1 MTIRPE
7 ILDELLKNYAKPED
21 LTGEGGILKQ
31 LTKALVER
39 ALNAEMDVH
48 LDDPKYQTEGKA
60 KRDRRNGHSQKTL
73 KGEFGEA
80 IIDIPRDR
88 NGEFEP
94 IIVKKGQTRFD
105 GFDGKILSLYGRGM
119 TTRDI
124 QDQLKDMYG
133 VEVSATLISQVTDA
147 VLDEVKTWQC
157 RSLSAVYP
165 LVWMDAIIVKVREN
179 GRVINKAIH
188 LVLAVNLQ
196 GEKELLGMW
205 MSQNEGAKFWM
216 NVLTELKNRGVQDIF
231 IACVDGLTGFP
242 EAIAATFPDTLVQ
255 LCMVHMVRNSVA
267 FVSYRDRK
275 AVCADL
281 KAIYSAATEDEAE
294 LNLELFAE
302 KWDSQYPTI
311 SRSWRARW
319 VNVIPMFAF
328 PPEIRKVMY
337 TTNAIESVNMC
348 LRKVT
353 KNHRIFP
360 TDEAALKVIYLA
372 INNLSKKWTMPIR
385 DWKPALNRFAIEF
398 EGRMPREI
406 CP

>member
-7 ILDELLKNYAKPED
+7 LLDELLKDYAKPED
-21 LTGEGGILKQ
+21 LTGQNGLLKQ

-39 ALNAEMDVH
+39 ALDAEMDVH
-48 LDDPKYQTEGKA
+48 LDQPQYKTESRA

-80 IIDIPRDR
+80 IIEIPRDR

-94 IIVKKGQTRFD
+94 VIVKKGQTRFD
-105 GFDGKILSLYGRGM
+105 GFDSKILSLYGRGM

-124 QDQLKDMYG
+124 QAQLEEMYG

-147 VLDEVKTWQC
+147 VIDEVKSWQC
-157 RSLSAVYP
+157 RSLSTVYP
-165 LVWMDAIIVKVREN
+165 LVWLDAIVVKVREN
-179 GRVINKAIH
+179 GKVVNKAIH
-188 LVLAVNLQ
+188 LVLAVNLA
-196 GEKELLGMW
+196 GEKELLGLW
-205 MSQNEGAKFWM
+205 VGQNEGAKFWM
-216 NVLTELKNRGVQDIF
+216 NVLSDLKNRGVQDLF
-231 IACVDGLTGFP
+231 ITCVDGLTGFP
-242 EAIAATFPDTLVQ
+242 EAIAAVFPQALVQ

-267 FVSYRDRK
+267 FVSYKDRK
-275 AVCADL
+275 AVCCDL
-281 KAIYSAATEDEAE
+281 KAIYNAATEDEAE

-302 KWDSQYPTI
+302 KWDGRYPSI
-311 SRSWRARW
+311 SRSWRNHW
-319 VNVIPMFAF
+319 LNIIPMFSF

-360 TDEAALKVIYLA
+360 NDEAALKVVYLA
-372 INNLSKKWTMPIR
+372 IQNLSKKWTMPIR
-385 DWKPALNRFAIEF
+385 DWKPALNRFAIQF
-398 EGRMPREI
+398 EGRMPKDLA
-406 CP
+406 

>member
-7 ILDELLKNYAKPED
+7 LLDELLKDYAKPED
-21 LTGEGGILKQ
+21 LTGENGLLKQ

-39 ALNAEMDVH
+39 ALNAEMDLH
-48 LDDPKYQTEGKA
+48 LDDPKYQTPGKA
-60 KRDRRNGHSQKTL
+60 KLDRRNGHSQKTI
-73 KGEFGEA
+73 KGEFGSTPV
-80 IIDIPRDR
+80 DIPRDR

-94 IIVKKGQTRFD
+94 QLLKKGQTRFD
-105 GFDGKILSLYGRGM
+105 GFDSKILSLYGRGM

-124 QDQLKDMYG
+124 QAQLQDLYG

-147 VLDEVKTWQC
+147 VLDEVKTWQS

-165 LVWMDAIIVKVREN
+165 LVWMDAITVKVREN

-188 LVLAVNLQ
+188 LVLAINLH
-196 GEKELLGMW
+196 GEKELLGLW
-205 MSQNEGAKFWM
+205 MTQSEGAKFWM
-216 NVLTELKNRGVQDIF
+216 SVLTDLKNRGVQDLF

-242 EAIAATFPDTLVQ
+242 EAIAATYPQTLVQ
-255 LCMVHMVRNSVA
+255 LCIVHLVRNSVA
-267 FVSYRDRK
+267 FVSYKDRK

-294 LNLELFAE
+294 LHLELFAE
-302 KWDSQYPTI
+302 KWDGQYPSI
-311 SRSWRARW
+311 SRSWRNHW
-319 VNVIPMFAF
+319 VNIIPMFSF

-337 TTNAIESVNMC
+337 TTNAIESLNMT

-353 KNHRIFP
+353 KNHRIFAN
-360 TDEAALKVIYLA
+360 DEAALEVIYLA
-372 INNLSKKWTMPIR
+372 IGNLSQKWTMPIR
-385 DWKPALNRFAIEF
+385 EWKPALNRFAIEF
-398 EGRMPREI
+398 EGRMPKDI

>member
-7 ILDELLKNYAKPED
+7 LLDELLKDYAKPED
-21 LTGEGGILKQ
+21 LVGEGGLLKQ

-39 ALNAEMDVH
+39 CLDTEMDLH
-48 LDDPKYQTEGKA
+48 LADPKYKSEGKA
-60 KRDRRNGHSQKTL
+60 KRDRRNGHSQKTI
-73 KGEFGEA
+73 KGEFGSTA
-80 IIDIPRDR
+80 IDIPRDR

-94 IIVKKGQTRFD
+94 QIIKKGQTRFD
-105 GFDGKILSLYGRGM
+105 GFDGKILSLYGRGI

-133 VEVSATLISQVTDA
+133 VEVSATLISEVTDA
-147 VLDEVKTWQC
+147 VIDEVKTWQS

-165 LVWMDAIIVKVREN
+165 LVWMDAIVVKVREN

-188 LVLAVNLQ
+188 LVLAVNLN

-205 MSQNEGAKFWM
+205 ITQSEGAKFWM
-216 NVLTELKNRGVQDIF
+216 TVLTDLKSRGVKDIF

-242 EAIAATFPDTLVQ
+242 EAIAATYPQTLVQ
-255 LCMVHMVRNSVA
+255 LCIVHLVRNSVA
-267 FVSYRDRK
+267 YVSYKHRK
-275 AVCADL
+275 EVCTDL
-281 KAIYSAATEDEAE
+281 KAIYTASTEDEAE

-302 KWDSQYPTI
+302 KWDAQYPTI
-311 SRSWRARW
+311 SRSWKNHW
-319 VNVIPMFAF
+319 VNIIPMFSF

-337 TTNAIESVNMC
+337 TTNAIESLNMT

-353 KNHRIFP
+353 KNHRVFP
-360 TDEAALKVIYLA
+360 NDEAVLKVVYLA
-372 INNLSKKWTMPIR
+372 IGNLSKKWTMPIR
-385 DWKPALNRFAIEF
+385 EWKPALNRFAIEF
-398 EGRMPREI
+398 EGRLPKEL

>member
-7 ILDELLKNYAKPED
+7 LLDELLQHYSKPED
-21 LTGEGGILKQ
+21 LTGENGLLKQ

-39 ALNAEMDVH
+39 ALDAEMDVH
-48 LDDPKYQTEGKA
+48 LDDPKYQTESKA
-60 KRDRRNGHSQKTL
+60 KRDRRNGHSKKTL
-73 KGEFGEA
+73 KGEFGSTS
-80 IIDIPRDR
+80 IDIPRDR

-94 IIVKKGQTRFD
+94 VIVKKGQTRFD
-105 GFDGKILSLYGRGM
+105 GFDSKILSLYGRGM

-147 VLDEVKTWQC
+147 VIDEVKTWQC
-157 RSLSAVYP
+157 RALSAVYP
-165 LVWMDAIIVKVREN
+165 LMWFDAIVIKVREN

-188 LVLAVNLQ
+188 LVLALNLK

-205 MSQNEGAKFWM
+205 ITQNEGAKFWM
-216 NVLTELKNRGVQDIF
+216 NVLTDLKNRGVQDLF
-231 IACVDGLTGFP
+231 VACVDGLTGFP
-242 EAIAATFPDTLVQ
+242 EAIAATYPQALVQ
-255 LCMVHMVRNSVA
+255 LCMVHLVRNSVA
-267 FVSYRDRK
+267 FVSYKDRK

-281 KAIYSAATEDEAE
+281 KAIYSAATEDEAQMA
-294 LNLELFAE
+294 LELFAGR
-302 KWDSQYPTI
+302 WDGQYPTI
-311 SRSWRARW
+311 SKSWRAHW
-319 VNVIPMFAF
+319 VNVIPMFVF

-360 TDEAALKVIYLA
+360 NDEAAMKVIYLA

-398 EGRMPREI
+398 EGRMPI
-406 CP
+406 DLL

>member
-7 ILDELLKNYAKPED
+7 LLDELLQHYSKPED
-21 LTGEGGILKQ
+21 LTGENGLLKQ

-39 ALNAEMDVH
+39 ALDAEMDVH
-48 LDDPKYQTEGKA
+48 LDDPKYKTDGKA

-80 IIDIPRDR
+80 VIDIPRDR

-94 IIVKKGQTRFD
+94 QIVKKGQTRFD
-105 GFDGKILSLYGRGM
+105 GFDSKILSLYGRGM

-124 QDQLKDMYG
+124 QAQLEEMYG

-147 VLDEVKTWQC
+147 VLDEVKTWQS

-165 LVWMDAIIVKVREN
+165 LIWLDAIVVKVREN
-179 GRVINKAIH
+179 GKVVNKAIH
-188 LVLAVNLQ
+188 LVLALNLR
-196 GEKELLGMW
+196 GEKELLGLW
-205 MSQNEGAKFWM
+205 IGQNEGAKFWM
-216 NVLTELKNRGVQDIF
+216 NALTDLKNRGVQDLF
-231 IACVDGLTGFP
+231 ITCVDGLTGFP
-242 EAIAATFPDTLVQ
+242 EAIAAVFPQALVQ

-267 FVSYRDRK
+267 FVSYKDRK

-302 KWDSQYPTI
+302 KWDAQYPSI
-311 SRSWRARW
+311 SRSWSSHWA
-319 VNVIPMFAF
+319 NIIPMFSF

-360 TDEAALKVIYLA
+360 NDEAALKVVYLA
-372 INNLSKKWTMPIR
+372 IQNLSKKWTMPIR
-385 DWKPALNRFAIEF
+385 DWKPALNRFAIQF
-398 EGRMPREI
+398 EGRLPKDLS
-406 CP
+406 

>member
-7 ILDELLKNYAKPED
+7 LLDELLQHYSKPED
-21 LTGEGGILKQ
+21 LTGENGLLKQ

-39 ALNAEMDVH
+39 ALNVEMDVH
-48 LDDPKYQTEGKA
+48 LADPKYKGEGKA
-60 KRDRRNGHSQKTL
+60 KLDRRNGHSQKTL

-94 IIVKKGQTRFD
+94 VIVKKGQTRFD

-157 RSLSAVYP
+157 RALSAVYP
-165 LVWMDAIIVKVREN
+165 LMWFDAIVIKVREN
-179 GRVINKAIH
+179 GRVVNKAIH
-188 LVLAVNLQ
+188 LVLALNLK

-205 MSQNEGAKFWM
+205 ITQNEGAKFWM
-216 NVLTELKNRGVQDIF
+216 NVLTDLKNRGVQDLF
-231 IACVDGLTGFP
+231 VACVDGLTGFP
-242 EAIAATFPDTLVQ
+242 EAIAATYPQALVQ
-255 LCMVHMVRNSVA
+255 LCMVHLVRNSVA
-267 FVSYRDRK
+267 FVSYKDRK

-281 KAIYSAATEDEAE
+281 KAIYSAATEDEAQMA
-294 LNLELFAE
+294 LELFAGR
-302 KWDSQYPTI
+302 WDGQYPTI
-311 SRSWRARW
+311 SKSWRAHW
-319 VNVIPMFAF
+319 VNVIPMFVF

-360 TDEAALKVIYLA
+360 SDEAAMKVIYLA

-398 EGRMPREI
+398 EGRMPLDLL
-406 CP
+406 

>member
-7 ILDELLKNYAKPED
+7 LLDELLKDYAKPDD
-21 LTGEGGILKQ
+21 LVGEGGVLKQ

-39 ALNAEMDVH
+39 CLETEMSVH
-48 LDDPKYQTEGKA
+48 LDQPQYQSEGKA
-60 KRDRRNGHSQKTL
+60 KRNRRNGHSQKTI
-73 KGEFGEA
+73 KGEFGQA
-80 IIDIPRDR
+80 TLDIPRDR

-94 IIVKKGQTRFD
+94 QMVNKGQTRFD

-133 VEVSATLISQVTDA
+133 VDVSATLISEVTDA
-147 VLDEVKTWQC
+147 VIDEVKTWQS
-157 RSLSAVYP
+157 RSLSCVYP

-188 LVLAVNLQ
+188 LVLAVNLN

-205 MSQNEGAKFWM
+205 MTQNEGAKFWM
-216 NVLTELKNRGVQDIF
+216 TVLTDLKNRGVQDIF

-242 EAIAATFPDTLVQ
+242 EAIAATYPQTLVQ
-255 LCMVHMVRNSVA
+255 LCIVHLVRNSVA
-267 FVSYRDRK
+267 YVSYKHRK
-275 AVCADL
+275 EVCADL
-281 KAIYSAATEDEAE
+281 KAIYTASTEDEAE
-294 LNLELFAE
+294 LHLELFAE
-302 KWDSQYPTI
+302 KWDAQYPTL
-311 SRSWRARW
+311 SRNWKNHW
-319 VNVIPMFAF
+319 VNIIPMFHF

-337 TTNAIESVNMC
+337 TTNAIESLNMT

-353 KNHRIFP
+353 KNHRVFP
-360 TDEAALKVIYLA
+360 NDEAVLKVVYLA
-372 INNLSKKWTMPIR
+372 IGNLSKKWTMPIR
-385 DWKPALNRFAIEF
+385 EWKPALNRFAIEF
-398 EGRMPREI
+398 EGRLPKEL

>member
-7 ILDELLKNYAKPED
+7 LLDELLQNYSKPED
-21 LTGEGGILKQ
+21 LTGENGLLKQ

-39 ALNAEMDVH
+39 ALDAEMDVH
-48 LDDPKYQTEGKA
+48 LADPQYKSEGKA
-60 KRDRRNGHSQKTL
+60 KLDRRNGHSKKTL

-80 IIDIPRDR
+80 VIDIPRDR

-94 IIVKKGQTRFD
+94 VIVKKGQTRFE
-105 GFDGKILSLYGRGM
+105 GFDSKILSLYGRGM

-124 QDQLKDMYG
+124 QAQLQEMYG

-147 VLDEVKTWQC
+147 VIDEVKAWQS

-165 LVWMDAIIVKVREN
+165 LVWLDALVVKIREN
-179 GRVINKAIH
+179 GRVINKSIH
-188 LVLAVNLQ
+188 LVLAVNLN
-196 GEKELLGMW
+196 GEKELLGLW
-205 MSQNEGAKFWM
+205 IGQNEGAKFWM
-216 NVLTELKNRGVQDIF
+216 NVLTDLKNRGVQDLF
-231 IACVDGLTGFP
+231 ITCVDGLTGFP
-242 EAIAATFPDTLVQ
+242 EAIAATFPQALVQ

-267 FVSYRDRK
+267 FVSYKDRK

-302 KWDSQYPTI
+302 KWDAQYPSI
-311 SRSWRARW
+311 SRSWRNHW
-319 VNVIPMFAF
+319 LNIIPMFSF

-353 KNHRIFP
+353 QNHRIFP
-360 TDEAALKVIYLA
+360 NDEAALKVVYLA
-372 INNLSKKWTMPIR
+372 IANLSKKWTMPIR
-385 DWKPALNRFAIEF
+385 DWKPALNRFAIQF
-398 EGRMPREI
+398 EGRLPKDLA
-406 CP
+406 

>member
-1 MTIRPE
+1 
-7 ILDELLKNYAKPED
+7 
-21 LTGEGGILKQ
+21 
-31 LTKALVER
+31 
-39 ALNAEMDVH
+39 
-48 LDDPKYQTEGKA
+48 
-60 KRDRRNGHSQKTL
+60 
-73 KGEFGEA
+73 
-80 IIDIPRDR
+80 
-88 NGEFEP
+88 
-94 IIVKKGQTRFD
+94 
-105 GFDGKILSLYGRGM
+105 M

-157 RSLSAVYP
+157 RPLSAVYP

-188 LVLAVNLQ
+188 LVLAINLN

-216 NVLTELKNRGVQDIF
+216 NVLTELKNRGVQDIL
-231 IACVDGLTGFP
+231 IACVDGLSGFP

-267 FVSYRDRK
+267 FVSYKHRK

-294 LNLELFAE
+294 LHLELFAE
-302 KWDSQYPTI
+302 RWDAQYPTI
-311 SRSWRARW
+311 SKSWRARW

-360 TDEAALKVIYLA
+360 SDEAALKVIYLA

>member
-21 LTGEGGILKQ
+21 LTGDGGILKQ

-39 ALNAEMDVH
+39 ALDTEMDVH
-48 LDDPKYQTEGKA
+48 LNDPKYKTEGKA

-94 IIVKKGQTRFD
+94 IIVKKGQTRFE

-133 VEVSATLISQVTDA
+133 VDVSATLISQVTDA

-165 LVWMDAIIVKVREN
+165 LVWMDAIVVKVREN

-188 LVLAVNLQ
+188 LVLAINLN

-205 MSQNEGAKFWM
+205 MSQSEGAKFWM
-216 NVLTELKNRGVQDIF
+216 NVLTELKNRGAQDIF

-242 EAIAATFPDTLVQ
+242 EAIAATFPETMVQ

-267 FVSYRDRK
+267 FVSYKDRK

-294 LNLELFAE
+294 LHLELFAE
-302 KWDSQYPTI
+302 RWDAQYPTI
-311 SRSWRARW
+311 SRSWRAHW
-319 VNVIPMFAF
+319 VNVIPMFNF

-360 TDEAALKVIYLA
+360 SDEAALKVIYLA

>member
-372 INNLSKKWTMPIR
+372 INNLSRKWTMPIR